1 MSFKKKKRNSLAF
14 VEPEAWG
21 GATPLPPRRYPG
33 EWAGRGDRARS
44 EAGGP
49 GAGAGGSSGVKT
61 DRSA

>member
-1 MSFKKKKRNSLAF
+1 MAF